1 MRAAALVLA
10 ALCVV
15 ALAAQI
21 ASGALAAPS
30 EAPKRPS
37 LRVASE
43 PLFALRGL
51 KPGDRASRCV
61 DVDAQDAGH
70 ISFFGGG
77 ENGPLAPHVHVKL
90 LRGCNSEEVLFEGR
104 LDRLPLEPDAVPAAG
119 NAYRVEVE
127 VLSGAPPAARASAS
141 FGFGADAAQTSGA
154 GGGTTRADSGETRVA
169 HAAPCTVR
177 RNVRLG
183 RVDASV
189 TARWGGGRLRLKTA
203 LRMRGK
209 TLRQRWATVA
219 YRVGASRW
227 RTTRRP
233 FHLTTPEADSVMV
246 RIRPTRRRSATV
258 RLRVCGGAS

>member
-30 EAPKRPS
+30 GSPKKPS

-141 FGFGADAAQTSGA
+141 FGFGADAAQADATA
-154 GGGTTRADSGETRVA
+154 RADSTGVDDKPA
-169 HAAPCTVR
+169 LPCTRR
-177 RNVRLG
+177 RNLRLG
-183 RVDASV
+183 SVDATV

-203 LRMRGK
+203 LRVRGR

-219 YRVGASRW
+219 YRVGANRW

-233 FHLTTPEADSVMV
+233 FHLTAPDAASVLV
-246 RIRPTRRRSATV
+246 RVRPTRRRSATV
-258 RLRVCGGAS
+258 QLRFCGRTS